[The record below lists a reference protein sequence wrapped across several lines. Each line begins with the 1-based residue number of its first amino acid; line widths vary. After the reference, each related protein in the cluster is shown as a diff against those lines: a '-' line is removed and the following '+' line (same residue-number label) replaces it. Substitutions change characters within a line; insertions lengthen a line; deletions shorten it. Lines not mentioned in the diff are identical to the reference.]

1 MIRTLRKENQ
11 GVYVS
16 YRPFGNTD
24 NLIACNFT
32 LEATEKSVM
41 FSMDFSA
48 SERTRNKGTN
58 LYLDAKVLIEKQSD
72 VKQIQISIEKW
83 LDPLAAALRENR
95 GALRLLEMRF
105 KDSPSRTF
113 QFDLE
118 ADQFNLWFNV
128 SPNVAEA

>member
-1 MIRTLRKENQ
+1 MIRTLRKGNQ

-16 YRPFGNTD
+16 YLPFGSTD

-32 LEATEKSVM
+32 LEAGEKSVV

-48 SERTRNKGTN
+48 SERTRNKDTN
-58 LYLDAKVLIEKQSD
+58 LYLDAKALIEKQSD

-83 LDPLAAALRENR
+83 LDPLAVALRENR
-95 GALRLLEMRF
+95 RALRLLEMRF
-105 KDSPSRTF
+105 KDSPSRTY

-118 ADQFNLWFNV
+118 ADKFNLWFNV
-128 SPNVAEA
+128 TLNGAEA